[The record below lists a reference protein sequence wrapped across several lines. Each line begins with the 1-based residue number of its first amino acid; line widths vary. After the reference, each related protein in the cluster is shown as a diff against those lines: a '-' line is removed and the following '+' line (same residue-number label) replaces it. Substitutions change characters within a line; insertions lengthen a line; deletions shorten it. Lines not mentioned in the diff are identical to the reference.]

1 MMLCEKENLD
11 GQERQ
16 RTSTA
21 SQETVVQASAMA
33 GHAGR
38 AQAAQDT
45 TTTATVRASGVVARS

>member
-1 MMLCEKENLD
+1 MMLYEKENLD

-16 RTSTA
+16 RTSTT

-45 TTTATVRASGVVARS
+45 AAAATVRASGVVARS

>member
-1 MMLCEKENLD
+1 MMLYEKENLD
-11 GQERQ
+11 GQEQQ

-21 SQETVVQASAMA
+21 SQETVALA

-45 TTTATVRASGVVARS
+45 TTTATDRAGGVFARS